1 MKKVDVETAE
11 LIKCSKCQAVLGW
24 VIRPANGIFEQ
35 LGDGGEPYLL
45 EDFMCTSCLKAKRR
59 EKFKKM
65 WIEKDVDKLF
75 DDVKK
80 EILSSSEKYRDH
92 FVSSKEALGAITEE
106 YQEVSDDL
114 RLLKMSD
121 GKIHNENY
129 AEISEHLKAELIQ
142 LASMSLK
149 AIDSLCDKDHVAA
162 DPGADKNEME
172 ETREWL
178 LSLDAPEAIGP
189 CFTEADNRYENYPV
203 DTDVAR
209 AAKSWLESFG

>member
-1 MKKVDVETAE
+1 MKKIEGETAK
-11 LIKCSKCQAVLGW
+11 LIQCSKCQAVIGW
-24 VIRPANGIFEQ
+24 VKRPEKGLFEQ
-35 LGDGGEPYLL
+35 LGDGGDPYSFEEFL
-45 EDFMCTSCLKAKRR
+45 CNSCLKAERR
-59 EKFKKM
+59 SGMAKKT
-65 WIEKDVDKLF
+65 KKKGVDRLF

-80 EILSSSEKYRDH
+80 ELCSSSEKYRDH

-149 AIDSLCDKDHVAA
+149 AIDSLCDKDPAA
-162 DPGADKNEME
+162 VDPEADKNDMK

-178 LSLDAPEAIGP
+178 RSLDEPV
-189 CFTEADNRYENYPV
+189 YEFPHITR
-203 DTDVAR
+203 DER
-209 AAKSWLESFG
+209 IPPLIPPSWTCVYG